1 MGLHNRVPPTVVSK
15 LTVLVLLKWADSDL
29 MNNEMAEYGSAF
41 LFFAAVGLISF
52 GVWRFVSALRT
63 HDPVVRAETRRKAR
77 IAMVWSVGMV
87 AILAVAAKAYMEV
100 DLRIGDAGRYATR
113 QGRTIQLHPSNVT
126 FQVPQ
131 SWLEWDSEF
140 HNNFHLTHR
149 QLRSVR
155 VGHGEWD
162 SEYASVVNTSL
173 PFEDCAA
180 HVGGE
185 GWGWQGVSFA
195 DLQVRTY
202 VTNLSQVEVVAR
214 IKSQGFETAQ
224 RIAERQSGLEAGGK
238 ALLSASTEQRWQHIK
253 ISYPLWYGDYG
264 GTAPVDFYV
273 RDTDRFRLVM
283 VLMGW
288 GAEGEATSILSSVAI
303 PGE

>member
-1 MGLHNRVPPTVVSK
+1 
-15 LTVLVLLKWADSDL
+15 
-29 MNNEMAEYGSAF
+29 MNNEMASYGFAF

-52 GVWRFVSALRT
+52 GVWRFVSALRSPNP
-63 HDPVVRAETRRKAR
+63 DVRAGTRRRAR
-77 IAMVWSVGMV
+77 ITVLWSVGIA
-87 AILAVAAKAYMEV
+87 AILVLAAKGYVEV
-100 DLRIGDAGRYATR
+100 DLRIGNEGRYATR
-113 QGRTIQLHPSNVT
+113 QGRTIQLHPSNIT

-162 SEYASVVNTSL
+162 SEYASVVNASL

-185 GWGWQGVSFA
+185 GWGWQGVSFG
-195 DLQVRTY
+195 DLQVRAY
-202 VTNLSQVEVVAR
+202 VTSLSENEVLAR
-214 IKSQGFETAQ
+214 VKSRGFGTAQ
-224 RIAERQSGLEAGGK
+224 SIADRQSGFGAGHQ
-238 ALLSASTEQRWQHIK
+238 ATFSASTEERWQHAK

-264 GTAPVDFYV
+264 GTAPIDFYV
-273 RDTDRFRLVM
+273 RDTGHYRLVV

-288 GAEGEATSILSSVAI
+288 GAEGEATSIVSSVVI
-303 PGE
+303 PAD

>member
-1 MGLHNRVPPTVVSK
+1 
-15 LTVLVLLKWADSDL
+15 
-29 MNNEMAEYGSAF
+29 MAEYGFAF

-52 GVWRFVSALRT
+52 GIWRFVSALRS

-77 IAMVWSVGMV
+77 IAVVASVGIA
-87 AILAVAAKAYMEV
+87 AILLLAAKLCMEV

-113 QGRTIQLHPSNVT
+113 QGRTIQLHPSNIT

-162 SEYASVVNTSL
+162 SEYASVVNAGL

-185 GWGWQGVSFA
+185 GWGWQGVSFG
-195 DLQVRTY
+195 DLQVRAYLTS
-202 VTNLSQVEVVAR
+202 LSEDGVVAR
-214 IKSQGFETAQ
+214 VRSQGFETAQ
-224 RIAERQSGLEAGGK
+224 SIAERQSGFGAGQK
-238 ALLSASTEQRWQHIK
+238 AFFSASSEQRWQHIK

-264 GTAPVDFYV
+264 GTAPIDFYLT
-273 RDTDRFRLVM
+273 DTGHYRLVI

-288 GAEGEATSILSSVAI
+288 GAEGEASSILNSVTI
-303 PGE
+303 PSA